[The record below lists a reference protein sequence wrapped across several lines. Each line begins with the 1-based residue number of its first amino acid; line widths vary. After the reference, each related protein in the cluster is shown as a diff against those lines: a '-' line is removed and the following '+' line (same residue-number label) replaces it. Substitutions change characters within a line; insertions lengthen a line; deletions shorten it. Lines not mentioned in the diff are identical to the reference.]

1 VVARHRCPLSLS
13 SASSLQ
19 RLHTI
24 TTGVAAGSTREV
36 PVFDP
41 SKLSEMMQQAQQMQ
55 SKMQADL
62 KGQTVEGQAGGGMVR
77 VTVNGVYEVTA
88 VKIDPAVVD
97 PKDCAL
103 LEDLVRAAV
112 GQALAR
118 VEEARLDNARRMAGA
133 MGIPGGL
140 F

>member
-1 VVARHRCPLSLS
+1 M
-13 SASSLQ
+13 
-19 RLHTI
+19 
-24 TTGVAAGSTREV
+24 
-36 PVFDP
+36 FDP

-62 KGQTVEGQAGGGMVR
+62 KHQVVEGQAGGGMVK
-77 VTVNGVYEVTA
+77 VAVNGLYEVTA

-103 LEDLVRAAV
+103 LEDLVRAAF

-118 VEEARLDNARRMAGA
+118 VEEARMDNARRMAGA